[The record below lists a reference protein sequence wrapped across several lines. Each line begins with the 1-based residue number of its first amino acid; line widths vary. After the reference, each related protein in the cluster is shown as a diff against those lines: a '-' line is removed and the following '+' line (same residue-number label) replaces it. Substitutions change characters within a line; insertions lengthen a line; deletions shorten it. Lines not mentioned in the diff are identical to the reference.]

1 MITTVADITKE
12 LAEGFRRLTT
22 CLEVVDPT
30 PDDVVTLRRLLDTA
44 DIICTQTIAR
54 LASNTDFQELGHR
67 DIGTWFAA
75 KTGSKQSEPHARCR
89 QNDLFHTLPAVHDA
103 VVAGHFPPAHLRCLT
118 AAVTTRRREL
128 AQRDESVFVTAAASL
143 DATQFAQVIARWVS
157 LADDQLSN
165 PEHPGD
171 HDNKPVQTRRLQL
184 TQLLNGTWHINGQLD
199 PLAGETVNAALASVM
214 PKPSTEDQRNP
225 AQRRADALTDL
236 CRATLAHQDRAS
248 IGNERP
254 NVNIV
259 FHPADGSAST
269 TGGWY
274 LRNWELSQVICDAT
288 LTAVAST
295 LTGTVFDV
303 GTPTSTIPTRNRKAV
318 VVRDRCCRYGNCTR
332 QARWCE
338 IHHIRERV
346 HGGTHEL
353 DNLVLL
359 CTYHHREVH
368 RRGIKLTWQSHTLLA
383 THPNGSTIHGPPH
396 PNTWPALE

>member
-12 LAEGFRRLTT
+12 LADGFRRLTT

-54 LASNTDFQELGHR
+54 LASITDFQELGHR

-103 VVAGHFPPAHLRCLT
+103 
-118 AAVTTRRREL
+118 
-128 AQRDESVFVTAAASL
+128 
-143 DATQFAQVIARWVS
+143 TQFAQVIARWVS

-171 HDNKPVQTRRLQL
+171 GDDKHVETRRLQL
-184 TQLLNGTWHINGQLD
+184 TQLLNGTWQINGQLD

-236 CRATLAHQDRAS
+236 CRAALAHQDRAS

-259 FHPADGSAST
+259 FHRADGSAST
-269 TGGWY
+269 TAGWF

-288 LTAVAST
+288 LTAVAAT

-338 IHHIRERV
+338 IHHIQERA
-346 HGGTHEL
+346 HGGTHKL
-353 DNLVLL
+353 NNLVLL
-359 CTYHHREVH
+359 CTYHHREIH
-368 RRGIKLTWQSHTLLA
+368 RRGIKLTWHGPTLTA